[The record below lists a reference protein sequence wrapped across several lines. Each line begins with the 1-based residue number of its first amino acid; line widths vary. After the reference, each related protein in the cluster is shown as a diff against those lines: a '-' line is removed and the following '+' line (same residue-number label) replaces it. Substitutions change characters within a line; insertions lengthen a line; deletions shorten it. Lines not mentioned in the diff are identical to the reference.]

1 MAEVAISLSDDD
13 VSTSTTELLEGDD
26 EELFREEVR
35 TWIEVNAAALFHV
48 ECLKWF
54 AREAK
59 KKNLKK

>member
-48 ECLKWF
+48 
-54 AREAK
+54 
-59 KKNLKK
+59 